1 VARRQLRR
9 GSRTRPLGTG
19 WARLVE
25 TTFTTVPVSTKVLMA
40 IGVLDNPGLT
50 ETVIRSRGT
59 ISVITDTPLAAAPQ
73 VQLGAFGIVVVND
86 IAAALGV
93 TAIPGPVTD
102 QDDEGWF
109 VWQPIGQAIDATGST
124 AVTAHSVQYQFDSK
138 AARRIETGFSMALM
152 IENASAA
159 DVMLAHLS
167 ISQLT
172 KINT

>member
-1 VARRQLRR
+1 VARRQFRSRR
-9 GSRTRPLGTG
+9 QRPLGTG

-25 TTFTTVPVSTKVLMA
+25 TTFTTVPVSSKVLMA
-40 IGVLDNPGLT
+40 TLSLDNPGLT
-50 ETVIRSRGT
+50 ETVIRSRGI

-73 VQLGAFGIVVVND
+73 VQLGAFGIVVIND
-86 IAAALGV
+86 LALAAGA
-93 TAIPGPVTD
+93 ASIPGPVTD

-124 AVTAHSVQYQFDSK
+124 AVTAVSKEYHFDSK
-138 AARRIETGFSMALM
+138 AARRIETGFGAALM
-152 IENASAA
+152 VENASAA
-159 DVMLAHLS
+159 DVMLVHLS